1 MQEWAGVQAGDLGE
15 EDRLNI
21 AVLSGKGGTGK
32 TTIATNLSVVTAAN
46 YIDCDVE
53 EPNGFIFLNPAQI
66 KSQAVKVDYPVIDRK
81 RCTLCGDCAKIC
93 QFNALVKTKKE
104 VILFEK
110 LCHSCHAC
118 RIACKHEAITFAK
131 RTIGAIEEGQAGD
144 LICRRGILQI
154 GEPMAVPVIK
164 ALLENLPA
172 GINLLDCAAG
182 TSCNVVSSLHYADG
196 AVLVTEPSAFGLH
209 DLKMAVKL
217 VRNFNLPFGVI
228 VNKYNGDDRI
238 QKFCQEENIPVLG
251 TITYQRKAA
260 EVYSAGKVLV
270 ELSVYK
276 KEFCK
281 IAEGMRGVFP
291 WNWQ

>member
-1 MQEWAGVQAGDLGE
+1 M
-15 EDRLNI
+15 
-21 AVLSGKGGTGK
+21 
-32 TTIATNLSVVTAAN
+32 
-46 YIDCDVE
+46 
-53 EPNGFIFLNPAQI
+53 
-66 KSQAVKVDYPVIDRK
+66 
-81 RCTLCGDCAKIC
+81 
-93 QFNALVKTKKE
+93 
-104 VILFEK
+104 
-110 LCHSCHAC
+110 
-118 RIACKHEAITFAK
+118 
-131 RTIGAIEEGQAGD
+131 
-144 LICRRGILQI
+144 
-154 GEPMAVPVIK
+154 
-164 ALLENLPA
+164 
-172 GINLLDCAAG
+172 
-182 TSCNVVSSLHYADG
+182 VSSLHYADG